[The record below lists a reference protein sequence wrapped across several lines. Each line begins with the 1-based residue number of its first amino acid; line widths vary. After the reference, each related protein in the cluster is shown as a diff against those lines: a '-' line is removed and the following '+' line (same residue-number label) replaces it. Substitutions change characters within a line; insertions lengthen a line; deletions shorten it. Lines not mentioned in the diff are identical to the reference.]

1 MRELVFFLEEE
12 SAKAMLDSMLPRF
25 LDPSIIV
32 RCIPFEGKQDL
43 EKQLMKR
50 LRGYMN
56 PNARFVVLRD
66 QDGNPDCG
74 AVKRRLLELV
84 AASGKAPLT
93 LVRIACR
100 ELESYYLAD
109 LEAVQVAT
117 GKAGLAAL
125 QGKAKYRE
133 PDLFGSPSR
142 ELRDLSGGIYQK
154 VNGSREIGKYLRLDN
169 ERSKSFK
176 NLIGAVRR
184 QEHDLLAIECAQ
196 N

>member
-43 EKQLMKR
+43 EKQLLKR
-50 LRGYMN
+50 LRGYVN

-74 AVKRRLLELV
+74 AVKQKLFQLV
-84 AASGKAPLT
+84 TASGKATTT
-93 LVRIACR
+93 LIRIACR
-100 ELESYYLAD
+100 ELETFYLAD
-109 LEAVQVAT
+109 LEAVQLVT
-117 GKAGLAAL
+117 GKPGIAAL
-125 QGKAKYRE
+125 QARAKYRE
-133 PDLFGSPSR
+133 PDLLGNPSQ
-142 ELRDLSGGIYQK
+142 ELRDLSDGAYQK
-154 VNGSREIGKYLRLDN
+154 VNGSREIGKHLRLDN

-176 NLIGAVRR
+176 NLIGAVKR
-184 QEHDLLAIECAQ
+184 QEQELLAIECA
-196 N
+196 